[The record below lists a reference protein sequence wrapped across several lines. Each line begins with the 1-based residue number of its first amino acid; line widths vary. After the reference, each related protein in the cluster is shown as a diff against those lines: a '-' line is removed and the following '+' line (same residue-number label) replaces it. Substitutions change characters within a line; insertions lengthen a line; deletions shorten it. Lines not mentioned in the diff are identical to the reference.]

1 MAELVENEIDWII
14 VFSDKERLHLWDLFT
29 SKGFRHCFALRWDGF
44 NWVLVDPLG
53 SWLEVQVMPY
63 GIDEN
68 VPQKMLDLGHK
79 LLYVRKNRSFRI
91 ILRGPMTCVNIMKH
105 LIGLR
110 AFWIITPKQLYNYL
124 KRKDYVKRSKSDFR
138 RWNKSC

>member
-14 VFSDKERLHLWDLFT
+14 VFSDKERLQPWDLFT
-29 SKGFRHCFALRWDGF
+29 SKGYRHCFAIRWDGF
-44 NWVLVDPLG
+44 NWILIDPLG

-68 VPQKMLDLGHK
+68 VPAKMLELGHN
-79 LLYVRKNRSFRI
+79 LLYVRKSRSNKFI
-91 ILRGPMTCVNIMKH
+91 VRGPMTCVNIMKH
-105 LIGLR
+105 LIGLK

-124 KRKDYVKRSKSDFR
+124 KRKDYVKRSK
-138 RWNKSC
+138 